1 MSVFALTSCTVLAGT
16 GWTGTAPGAAVAA
29 SGTITSSTDISAF
42 ITSVEI
48 SLNWDEIEYTNFASG
63 GWREVTSGL
72 AAGNVAVTFNDS
84 YAASNVD
91 ALFGLGGTFGP
102 TVQPIYFDIKPTSAA
117 RGSTNP
123 SYVALV
129 RNFGGTMLGGT
140 VGSLATK
147 QMTFRLSGRPSRLTS

>member
-1 MSVFALTSCTVLAGT
+1 MTVFALTSCAVSVSGT
-16 GWTGTAPGAAVAA
+16 WTGTAPGGSAAA
-29 SGTITSSTDISAF
+29 SGTLSSGVDLSGF

-48 SLNWDEIEYTNFASG
+48 SLDWDEIEYTNFGSG

-72 AAGNVAVTFNDS
+72 GAGNVAVTFNDS

-91 ALFGLGGTFGP
+91 ALFGLGGTYGP

-123 SYVALV
+123 SYVMLV
-129 RNFGGTMLGGT
+129 RNFGGTLLGGQ

-147 QMTFRLSGRPSRLTS
+147 SMTFRLSGRPSRLTS